1 MQLNTMLKVGSLAM
15 NVAQDD
21 KVRELF
27 TMVHQGAK
35 RRGLIGPLSLPPNAM
50 GAPASIAPIAKP
62 TQHPVPF
69 APPPAKPTAVAG
81 IGDVGQWL
89 SANNAKKAL
98 SMAGQVAQLLIK

>member
-21 KVRELF
+21 QVRELF

-50 GAPASIAPIAKP
+50 GAPVSIAPIAKS

-69 APPPAKPTAVAG
+69 APPPAKPAAVAG
-81 IGDVGQWL
+81 VGDVSQWL

-98 SMAGQVAQLLIK
+98 SMAGQVAQLLMK